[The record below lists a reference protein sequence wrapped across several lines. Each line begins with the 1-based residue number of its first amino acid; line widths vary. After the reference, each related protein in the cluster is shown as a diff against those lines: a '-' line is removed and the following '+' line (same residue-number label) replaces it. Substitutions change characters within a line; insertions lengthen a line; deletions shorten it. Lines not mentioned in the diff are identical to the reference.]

1 MKPKVRTK
9 PMSWSSVS
17 RNTRTAC
24 TSTSTAT
31 VAAMGAGTLK
41 MGSRGLA
48 ADCSIKMAPDACQ
61 IGGGRCRNKRYDR
74 RNWLP
79 SPNQQKGGPR
89 SSLLQPARMP
99 NETPGHVWARPG
111 AVTPF
116 AVLLKIE
123 SVGLA
128 APQKLCAKRGPN
140 DKGRGHNVLPCRS
153 QTRGDRVRH
162 FDDVW
167 HRAVRFHHRKPSARA
182 FALYRHRSGHDR
194 ADRLGRVL
202 RRIRAGMRYRTFRAA
217 RCRPID
223 TRLDRTQAYQHCR
236 QYRYQADDRHGSL
249 GRRRTLELSGRW
261 LRRLRGLC
269 VAEAQALDAGR
280 LAARAAAHD
289 SGARSQWQRTRRAHR

>member
-79 SPNQQKGGPR
+79 SPNKQKGGPG

-99 NETPGHVWARPG
+99 NETPGYVWARPG

-116 AVLLKIE
+116 ASCIFVVKTLSGHRRGANLNLLL
-123 SVGLA
+123 SLTCRQALWLA
-128 APQKLCAKRGPN
+128 PAWH
-140 DKGRGHNVLPCRS
+140 GRG
-153 QTRGDRVRH
+153 
-162 FDDVW
+162 
-167 HRAVRFHHRKPSARA
+167 
-182 FALYRHRSGHDR
+182 R
-194 ADRLGRVL
+194 ADSY
-202 RRIRAGMRYRTFRAA
+202 RALAKALPMPTTGS
-217 RCRPID
+217 
-223 TRLDRTQAYQHCR
+223 QAFY
-236 QYRYQADDRHGSL
+236 L
-249 GRRRTLELSGRW
+249 TLN
-261 LRRLRGLC
+261 
-269 VAEAQALDAGR
+269 
-280 LAARAAAHD
+280 
-289 SGARSQWQRTRRAHR
+289 